1 MVKKKILVG
10 TVVWLIFAAFFF
22 VGSVFA
28 LDGVKYFRLAKLGSE
43 TRGSVI
49 SKEPD
54 NHFFIRYSYQVD
66 GQAYQGIGSAGRGN
80 PSFEDLNL
88 GDPVRVYYDPK
99 DPRSSLLGDASQQFA
114 SISRGVMFATLIG
127 PSFCLLGS
135 YLKGWLPGFGKSD

>member
-1 MVKKKILVG
+1 MVKKKILVV
-10 TVVWLIFAAFFF
+10 TVVWFIFALFFF
-22 VGSVFA
+22 GESVFA
-28 LDGVKYFRLAKLGSE
+28 LDGVKYLRLAKLSRE

-88 GDPVRVYYDPK
+88 GDPVRVYYDPEN
-99 DPRSSLLGDASQQFA
+99 PNSSLLGNPSQQFA
-114 SISRGVMFATLIG
+114 SISRGVIFTTLLG
-127 PSFCLLGS
+127 PSFCLLGL
-135 YLKGWLPGFGKSD
+135 YIKGWLPGFGKSD